1 MPITYVGSDEKFL
14 ECGLEIPFAF
24 NLTPTEYKKILQN
37 TENIVEEFNREC
49 IRLQTKAEDLTGKT
63 LIQTNES
70 KEDALSEDP
79 KKIRSFVVENLIR
92 DVDSPDWR
100 NRIKALELLGKGA
113 GLFVERKEV
122 VHKDYKEEEVDRL
135 LEQKIK
141 ELMHEKTIEAQV
153 LTLEEEAQD
162 AEFTE
167 EFREDND
174 R

>member
-1 MPITYVGSDEKFL
+1 MPIIFVGTDDEIVD
-14 ECGLEIPFAF
+14 CGLQIPLAF
-24 NLTPTEYKKILQN
+24 DLNRTEYKEILQN
-37 TENIVEEFNREC
+37 TENISEEFDREC
-49 IRLQTKAEDLTGKT
+49 IRQAKVEDVTGKT
-63 LIQTNES
+63 LIQKNES
-70 KEDALSEDP
+70 KDDALSEDP
-79 KKIRSFVVENLIR
+79 KKIRSFVVENLIK

-113 GLFVERKEV
+113 GLFIERKEV

>member
-1 MPITYVGSDEKFL
+1 MPIIFVGTNDEL
-14 ECGLEIPFAF
+14 VDCGLEIPFAF

-37 TENIVEEFNREC
+37 TENISEEFDREC
-49 IRLQTKAEDLTGKT
+49 IRQAKVEDVRGKT

-113 GLFVERKEV
+113 GLFIERKEV

-167 EFREDND
+167 EFREDSYK
-174 R
+174 

>member
-1 MPITYVGSDEKFL
+1 MPIIFVGTNDEL
-14 ECGLEIPFAF
+14 VDCGLEMPFAF
-24 NLTPTEYKKILQN
+24 NLTPTEYKKILQD
-37 TENIVEEFNREC
+37 TENIAEEFDREC
-49 IRLQTKAEDLTGKT
+49 IRQAKVEDVTGKA
-63 LIQTNES
+63 LIQKNES
-70 KEDALSEDP
+70 KNDSLSEDP
-79 KKIRSFVVENLIR
+79 KKIRSFVVENLLR

-167 EFREDND
+167 EFREDSD
-174 R
+174 K

>member
-1 MPITYVGSDEKFL
+1 MPIIYVGSDEKFL
-14 ECGLEIPFAF
+14 ACGLKIPLAF
-24 NLTPTEYKKILQN
+24 DLTPTEYKKILQN
-37 TENIVEEFNREC
+37 TENIAEEFDREC
-49 IRLQTKAEDLTGKT
+49 IRQAKVEDVTGKA
-63 LIQTNES
+63 LIQKNES
-70 KEDALSEDP
+70 KNDSLSEDP
-79 KKIRSFVVENLIR
+79 KKIRSFVVENLLR

-100 NRIKALELLGKGA
+100 NRIRALELLGKGA
-113 GLFVERKEV
+113 GLFIERKEV

-174 R
+174 K